1 MTSGKI
7 IVYFEPTSPF
17 STCRNLY
24 HLCAPLNSIP
34 SLSLYQLQNTTSPL
48 HLVFSIPIPPFRPSP
63 CFAIFFLTLRTSIS
77 SARISVTTPAICG
90 TRSRAVWLKLRCAFR
105 SAGGTRIPNQV
116 RGSRG
121 VEGVEGSVVE
131 FGVEAERS
139 EKDSE
144 EGRCSGGEGRG
155 VEELALGVVWRE
167 NVGEEDGEGFMHL
180 VE

>member
-1 MTSGKI
+1 M
-7 IVYFEPTSPF
+7 
-17 STCRNLY
+17 C
-24 HLCAPLNSIP
+24 
-34 SLSLYQLQNTTSPL
+34 
-48 HLVFSIPIPPFRPSP
+48 
-63 CFAIFFLTLRTSIS
+63 
-77 SARISVTTPAICG
+77 
-90 TRSRAVWLKLRCAFR
+90 LKLRCAFR